1 MNCMKTTQPILT
13 DWLDVLF
20 QHRNQL
26 YGAYEL
32 RRNYPRRLRTAL
44 LMLLALCGVFMALSF
59 IAGNEVKRSD
69 ELPGVIFTLDPYLDQ
84 PPPPPPPPPVDPPT
98 RGRQEIFVKPMIVP
112 DHRVDPEE
120 EIPPVDVLSV
130 ATIGTARIDGDE
142 TTGIV
147 EPTTGS
153 SISSAAPHQDTPE
166 EKQFNS
172 VQIPAEF
179 PGGTIAWT
187 RYLERNLNQNI
198 PLQEGAPAGRY
209 TVIVSF
215 TINSDGAISDV
226 QAENDPGYGTKA
238 EAIRVILKGPSWKPA
253 IQNGRSVI
261 YRHKQSITF
270 VVNEE

>member
-1 MNCMKTTQPILT
+1 MKSTQPIST
-13 DWLDVLF
+13 DWLDLLF

-44 LMLLALCGVFMALSF
+44 LMLLALCGVFMALST
-59 IAGNEVKRSD
+59 IAGNGVKRSD
-69 ELPGVIFTLDPYLDQ
+69 GVPGVIITLDPYTKPI

-98 RGRQEIFVKPMIVP
+98 RGRQEIFVEPLIFP
-112 DHRVDPEE
+112 DHLVDPDE

-130 ATIGTARIDGDE
+130 AAIGTVRIDGDE

-147 EPTTGS
+147 ESTTGS
-153 SISSAAPHQDTPE
+153 SIPSGTPHQDTPE
-166 EKQFNS
+166 EKQFTV
-172 VQIPAEF
+172 VQMPAEF
-179 PGGTIAWT
+179 PGGTAAWA

-209 TVIVSF
+209 TVIVAF
-215 TINSDGAISDV
+215 TVSPTGAISDV

-238 EAIRVILKGPSWKPA
+238 EAIRVITKGPSWKPA
-253 IQNGRSVI
+253 VQNGRNVI

-270 VVNEE
+270 VVSED